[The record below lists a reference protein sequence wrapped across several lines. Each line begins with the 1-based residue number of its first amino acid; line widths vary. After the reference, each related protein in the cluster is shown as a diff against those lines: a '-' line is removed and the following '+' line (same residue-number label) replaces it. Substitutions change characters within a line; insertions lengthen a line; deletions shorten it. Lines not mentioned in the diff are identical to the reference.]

1 MAKVSADRLAKT
13 AAGDPAELNVN
24 IITGNGTNL
33 VELKAPPAAGG
44 YVAQPRDGLVS
55 VIQLAQPNGSNLV
68 PVDRTATASLQKG
81 SLLPGADFQ
90 SDAVLVTWYHFEG

>member
-1 MAKVSADRLAKT
+1 MAKVQADRLAKT

-33 VELKAPPAAGG
+33 VELKAPPAGG

-55 VIQLAQPNGSNLV
+55 VIQLAQPSGSNLV